1 MNMNIQQLFS
11 ALRARPWVFALVLG
25 ATVVT
30 TLIVSLLL
38 PKTYVGTV
46 SLLLDSKDEQSLSNI
61 NMLAPVLQAQQQAAY
76 MQTQVDIIK
85 SHKVVDKVV
94 RELGLADNP
103 IAREEFEEATG
114 GAGSLENWLAER
126 LLQGLTVETTQ
137 SSVVQILYKSADA
150 AFAARTANA
159 FAKAY
164 IDTTLELRVGP
175 TQRTA
180 EWFDEQLKGL
190 RASLEDAQAK
200 LTAYQRDKNIVQ
212 ADERMDVENARLNEL
227 STQMV
232 LAQSHAS
239 DAESR
244 ERLAKAVLSTAG
256 ASADRLPEV
265 LASPSIQRLKGELLV
280 VEARLQH
287 LSSDLGS
294 NHPQLQR
301 QRAEYNSLRS
311 QLDGEMKRIVAGL
324 DNAARQSRQ
333 HLAQLNSAV
342 AEQRAR
348 VLRLK
353 EFRNEIG
360 VLSRDV
366 ETAQRAYDSAM
377 QRFVVSK
384 VESGANRTNVSV
396 LDSAIEPRMPARPKI
411 PLNVALSVV
420 MGTMLGLGVVF
431 FMEQFDRRVR
441 SFDDLASVEVPLLVQ
456 LNAWQPA
463 QGLLGR
469 PRDRDWALPAPG

>member
-1 MNMNIQQLFS
+1 MNIQQLFS
-11 ALRARPWVFALVLG
+11 ALRARPGVFALVLA
-25 ATVVT
+25 ATVAT
-30 TLIVSLLL
+30 TLVVSLLL
-38 PKTYVGTV
+38 PKTYVATV
-46 SLLLDSKDEQSLSNI
+46 SLLLDSKDEQSLSNV
-61 NMLAPVLQAQQQAAY
+61 NMLAPVLQVQQQAAY
-76 MQTQVDIIK
+76 MKTQVDIIK
-85 SHKVVDKVV
+85 SHKVVNKVV
-94 RELGLADNP
+94 RELGLAESP
-103 IAREEFEEATG
+103 TAREEFREATG
-114 GAGSLENWLAER
+114 GVGSFENWLAER
-126 LLQGLTVETTQ
+126 LLSWLTVETSQ
-137 SSVVQILYKSADA
+137 SSVVQIIYKSADPG
-150 AFAARTANA
+150 FAAHAANA

-164 IDTTLELRVGP
+164 IDTTLELRVVP

-190 RASLEDAQAK
+190 RTSLEEAQAR
-200 LTAYQRDKNIVQ
+200 LTAYQRDKNIVA
-212 ADERMDVENARLNEL
+212 ADERTDVENARLGEL

-232 LAQSHAS
+232 LAQNSAS
-239 DAESR
+239 EAESR
-244 ERLAKAVLSTAG
+244 ERLARTFLATGATA
-256 ASADRLPEV
+256 DKLPEV
-265 LASPSIQRLKGELLV
+265 LSNPFIQRLKSELLL

-301 QRAEYNSLRS
+301 QRAEYNNLRA
-311 QLDGEMKRIVAGL
+311 QLDNEMKRIVIGL
-324 DNAARQSRQ
+324 ENAARQARQ
-333 HLAQLNSAV
+333 HLAQLNGAM

-353 EFRNEIG
+353 GFRNEIG

-366 ETAQRAYDSAM
+366 ETAQRTYDSAM

-384 VESGANRTNVSV
+384 VESGANRTNVAV
-396 LDSAIEPRMPARPKI
+396 LDPAVEPAMPARPKI
-411 PLNVALSVV
+411 PLNIALSVV

-441 SFDDLASVEVPLLVQ
+441 SFEDLAGVEVPLLAQ

>member
-1 MNMNIQQLFS
+1 MNIQQLFS
-11 ALRARPWVFALVLG
+11 ALRARPGIFALVLA
-25 ATVVT
+25 ATVAT
-30 TLIVSLLL
+30 TLVVSLLL
-38 PKTYVGTV
+38 PKTYVATV
-46 SLLLDSKDEQSLSNI
+46 SLLLDSKDEQSLSNV
-61 NMLAPVLQAQQQAAY
+61 NVLAPVLQVQQQAAY
-76 MQTQVDIIK
+76 MKTQVDIIK
-85 SHKVVDKVV
+85 SHKVVNKVV
-94 RELGLADNP
+94 RELGLP
-103 IAREEFEEATG
+103 ESPTAREEFREATG
-114 GAGSLENWLAER
+114 GVGSFENWLAER
-126 LLQGLTVETTQ
+126 LLSWLTVETSQ
-137 SSVVQILYKSADA
+137 SSVVQIIYKSADPG
-150 AFAARTANA
+150 FAAQAANA

-164 IDTTLELRVGP
+164 IDTTLELRVVP

-190 RASLEDAQAK
+190 RTSLEESQAR
-200 LTAYQRDKNIVQ
+200 LTAYQRDKNIVA
-212 ADERMDVENARLNEL
+212 ADERTDVENARLGEL

-232 LAQSHAS
+232 LAQNSAS
-239 DAESR
+239 EAESR
-244 ERLAKAVLSTAG
+244 ERLARTFLATGATA
-256 ASADRLPEV
+256 DKLPEV
-265 LASPSIQRLKGELLV
+265 LSNPFIQRLKSELLL

-301 QRAEYNSLRS
+301 QRAEYNNLRA
-311 QLDGEMKRIVAGL
+311 QLDNEMKRIVIGL
-324 DNAARQSRQ
+324 ENAARQARQ
-333 HLAQLNSAV
+333 HLAQLNGAM

-366 ETAQRAYDSAM
+366 ETAQRTYDSAM

-384 VESGANRTNVSV
+384 VESGANRTNVAV
-396 LDSAIEPRMPARPKI
+396 LDPAVEPSMPARPKI
-411 PLNVALSVV
+411 PLNIALSVV

-441 SFDDLASVEVPLLVQ
+441 SFEDLASVDVPLLAQ